1 MIVNTI
7 QQFIYLYNERH
18 QGLPL
23 LKRSVI
29 LILLRCRGGDTEVM
43 NPC

>member
-18 QGLPL
+18 QGLL
-23 LKRSVI
+23 ILKGFVI
-29 LILLRCRGGDTEVM
+29 LILLRCREGVT
-43 NPC
+43 PRS